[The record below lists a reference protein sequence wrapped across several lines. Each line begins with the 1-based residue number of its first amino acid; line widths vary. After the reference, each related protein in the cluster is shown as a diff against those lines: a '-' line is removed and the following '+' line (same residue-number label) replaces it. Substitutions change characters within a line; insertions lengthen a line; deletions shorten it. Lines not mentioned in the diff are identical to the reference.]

1 MEANNICI
9 ACHGSIMADEYTWSP
24 CVMLRYNYSALE
36 VLTVHQTL
44 ESAVETGKFIA
55 SQMQLPLTCSYKYM
69 NRPEC
74 ECEGI
79 KPWEGGQSAQAS
91 GPDLTRYRLDQYGKV
106 YDEQGIYCCKWDSL
120 TEAEQA
126 LIKQNPASA
135 L

>member
-1 MEANNICI
+1 MEPNNVCIC
-9 ACHGSIMADEYTWSP
+9 CHESIRADEATFSP
-24 CVMLRYNYSALE
+24 AIMLRHNFSKLE

-44 ESAVETGKFIA
+44 ESAVEAGKLIA

-74 ECEGI
+74 EGI
-79 KPWEGGQSAQAS
+79 KPWEGGQSSQAAGS
-91 GPDLTRYRLDQYGKV
+91 DLTKYRVDQYGKV
-106 YDEQGIYCCKWDSL
+106 YDEHGIYCCKWDSL
-120 TEAEQA
+120 TESEQA